1 MGNSSI
7 QKSTIVS
14 VSAAHLLNDW
24 YMNLIPILMPF
35 LVAAGFG
42 VEAVSFAISAFTIT
56 SSLSQPAVGYL
67 VDKRN
72 QQWMVYVGTLW
83 LALLLSGIGY
93 IHNQYLLLLVAALA
107 GLGAAAFHP
116 QASAMVSAASGNRK
130 NLCQAIFGAAGNLG
144 WSLTP
149 LVVIPLVGLWGLEIT
164 PFFVLPGIVVAVLL
178 ARKAPRTAPQRGG
191 APVAPLLD
199 VLRPAWRELTML
211 ILVIALR
218 TLTQAGLVAFLP
230 LYLQKEHVSLVA
242 SGHLLFFMLFSG
254 AIGGIL
260 GGYLSDRVGK
270 RAVIVASLFLA
281 ALLFHAFL
289 YSTDAMRPVL
299 LALAGGSLLASFSP
313 TVVMA
318 QELFKRNAAMASGFS
333 LGFGIGLGGLGVGL
347 VGLYVKHSGVD
358 SAIHLLLFLPVVA
371 MILALWLKEARPEP
385 VQAVQGA

>member
-144 WSLTP
+144 WSLSP
-149 LVVIPLVGLWGLEIT
+149 GRHPSRGLWGLEIT
-164 PFFVLPGIVVAVLL
+164 PLFRPAGIVVAVLL
-178 ARKAPRTAPQRGG
+178 ARKAPPTSPAARRRPG
-191 APVAPLLD
+191 
-199 VLRPAWRELTML
+199 RPA
-211 ILVIALR
+211 
-218 TLTQAGLVAFLP
+218 AGCAAARVAGTDHADPRHRLAHPDPGGPGAFLP

-289 YSTDAMRPVL
+289 YPPTPCGPSCSRWPGAPCWPRFRPRWSWPRSCSRGTRPWPPGSPW
-299 LALAGGSLLASFSP
+299 ASASASAGSAWASWGCTSSIRGSIPPSICCSSCP
-313 TVVMA
+313 WW
-318 QELFKRNAAMASGFS
+318 
-333 LGFGIGLGGLGVGL
+333 
-347 VGLYVKHSGVD
+347 
-358 SAIHLLLFLPVVA
+358 P
-371 MILALWLKEARPEP
+371 
-385 VQAVQGA
+385 